1 MKVTRDKDYLDFCSM
16 LGGNIRYCRLKKGE
30 PQKVIASHLGVT
42 FQNVQKY
49 EVGKI
54 IPTAYRLK
62 LIADYFKIKADD
74 LLDPTFIHRSTKANE
89 ALTKSVNFDATKYEE
104 FDTEY
109 PPGSG
114 ALENDPKMKA
124 TYDAILEDK

>member
-1 MKVTRDKDYLDFCSM
+1 MKVTRDKDYIDFSSM
-16 LGGNIRYCRLKKGE
+16 LGANIRYCRLKKGE
-30 PQKVIASHLGVT
+30 PQKILAHHLGVT

-54 IPTAYRLK
+54 IPSAYRLD
-62 LIADYFKIKADD
+62 LIAKYFKIKADD
-74 LLDPTFIHRSTKANE
+74 LLDPTFIHRSTKDNE
-89 ALTKSVNFDATKYEE
+89 TLSKSVNFDATKYEE
-104 FDTEY
+104 FDNEY